1 MSTRPAAEIL
11 KLLFWPFITP
21 SKTVPSPF
29 RSASAFKVTVEP
41 RAFAKPALA
50 KFSEPLE
57 FTVPL
62 SVIKEGAVAVSESVN
77 VLVVAT
83 APLVPIVRVPVLL
96 STVAPATEL
105 VKPRRETL

>member
-11 KLLFWPFITP
+11 KLLVWPFITP

-62 SVIKEGAVAVSESVN
+62 SVIWEGAVAVSESVN
-77 VLVVAT
+77 VLTEV
-83 APLVPIVRVPVLL
+83 PLVPIVRVPVLL

>member
-1 MSTRPAAEIL
+1 MSTRSAAEIL
-11 KLLFWPFITP
+11 KLLVWPFITP

-50 KFSEPLE
+50 KLSKPLE

-62 SVIKEGAVAVSESVN
+62 SVIWEGAVAVSDSVN

-83 APLVPIVRVPVLL
+83 TPLVPIVRVPVLL